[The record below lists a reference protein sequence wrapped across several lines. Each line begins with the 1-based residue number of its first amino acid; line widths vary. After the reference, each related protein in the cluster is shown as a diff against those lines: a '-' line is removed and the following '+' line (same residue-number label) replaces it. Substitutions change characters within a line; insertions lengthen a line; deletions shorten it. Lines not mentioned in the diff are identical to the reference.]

1 MLVEINLLPQKE
13 PKKVSVLVIS
23 SVLIA
28 LFLLVTA
35 FYFYQIKTTKND
47 IATIDKEI
55 ADVQK
60 LEAELQKQQGSG
72 ASTNSVTQLKNAISW
87 ADKNRIETIPVM
99 RHLTSLLPERGF
111 IQTFAYQ
118 EAGTVT
124 LTVQFDTSQE
134 AANYL
139 DSLNQSSW
147 ITSASLKSLNA
158 VSDTGTTAASQ
169 TNTTSV
175 TSNSESNSTTTTVGS
190 NTTSTGTASP
200 GADSRILPRYTGSYE
215 IQFNKEAIKKAV
227 EDNKKDGSLEEG
239 VTGS

>member
-1 MLVEINLLPQKE
+1 MMLVEINLLPQKE

-35 FYFYQIKTTKND
+35 FYFYQIKTAKND
-47 IATIDKEI
+47 IASVDKEMKE
-55 ADVQK
+55 VQK

-72 ASTNSVTQLKNAISW
+72 TSANSVTLLKNAITW
-87 ADKNRIETIPVM
+87 TDKNRIETIPVM

-111 IQTFAYQ
+111 IQTFGYQ

-124 LTVQFDTSQE
+124 LTVQFDTSRE
-134 AANYL
+134 AASYL
-139 DSLNQSSW
+139 DSLNHSSW

-158 VSDTGTTAASQ
+158 VTDTGTTAASQ
-169 TNTTSV
+169 TNTTAV
-175 TSNSESNSTTTTVGS
+175 TTNSASNSTTTTVGS
-190 NTTSTGTASP
+190 NTTSTASTGT
-200 GADSRILPRYTGSYE
+200 DSSILPRYTGSFE
-215 IQFNKEAIKKAV
+215 IQLNNEEIKKAI

>member
-1 MLVEINLLPQKE
+1 MLVEINLLPKKE
-13 PKKVSVLVIS
+13 PKKVNVLVIS

-47 IATIDKEI
+47 IASVDKKI
-55 ADVQK
+55 AEVQK
-60 LEAELQKQQGSG
+60 LETELQNQLNAG
-72 ASTNSVTQLKNAISW
+72 ASTNSVTQLKNGIAW

-118 EAGTVT
+118 ESGTVT
-124 LTVQFDTSQE
+124 LTVQFDTEQE
-134 AANYL
+134 AASYL

-147 ITSASLKSLNA
+147 ISTASLKSLNT
-158 VSDTGTTAASQ
+158 VTDTNSGTSGTNQ
-169 TNTTSV
+169 TNTT
-175 TSNSESNSTTTTVGS
+175 TNSESTSTTTTVGS
-190 NTTSTGTASP
+190 NTSSTASTQT
-200 GADSRILPRYTGSYE
+200 GADSHIVPRYTGSFE

-227 EDNKKDGSLEEG
+227 AESKKDGNLEEG

>member
-35 FYFYQIKTTKND
+35 FYFYQIKTAKNE
-47 IATIDKEI
+47 ISSLDKQM

-60 LEAELQKQQGSG
+60 LEAELQKQQGTG
-72 ASTNSVTQLKNAISW
+72 ASTNSVTQLKTAITW

-99 RHLTSLLPERGF
+99 HHLTSLLPERGF
-111 IQTFAYQ
+111 IQTFTYQ
-118 EAGTVT
+118 ESATT

-134 AANYL
+134 AASYL
-139 DSLNQSSW
+139 DSLNHSSW

-169 TNTTSV
+169 TNTTTV
-175 TSNSESNSTTTTVGS
+175 PSNSESNSTTATVGS
-190 NTTSTGTASP
+190 NTTSTATAQAE
-200 GADSRILPRYTGSYE
+200 ADSNILPRYTGSFE

-227 EDNKKDGSLEEG
+227 EDSKKDGSLEEG